1 MASVGVPELPVEAMG
16 QRQAVWVLPCSGLRA
31 VAVGSLAR
39 KVAAVVTSKKAL
51 GGAGWGVAWWSQKGM
66 GGLTPRGSG
75 GAGAGP

>member
-39 KVAAVVTSKKAL
+39 KVAAVVTS
-51 GGAGWGVAWWSQKGM
+51 
-66 GGLTPRGSG
+66 
-75 GAGAGP
+75 